1 VRRPV
6 KRALM
11 YLVLG
16 LLAVIYVYP
25 FLLGVGTAFK
35 TNADA
40 SAHPLSPLPGHWV
53 VSAFTELGQ
62 QDFARWLAN
71 SVVVAVLVT
80 AGRLLFDSMA
90 GYALARLRFRG
101 RGAVF
106 AAVIAVMAVP
116 GVVLLIPK
124 FLILKQ
130 LSLYNSYPGLVL
142 PLLTD
147 AAGVFIMRQFF
158 LSVHPSIEEAA
169 KIDGAG
175 IFRTYWSVVLPMAR
189 PALLTLMILS
199 FQGSWNDFSTILVAH
214 QSPSLDTLTTGV
226 GRLVSGQLGA
236 ATQYPLELAAAMAM
250 TIPVA
255 IVFFVFQKYI
265 MRTGEGAVKELPAR
279 HSPVMRILRIT
290 SAYPLRLE
298 CRAAAQ
304 LLEFAGRHL
313 KVLTWCVTRS
323 GCVPNP
329 APAPRS
335 RCSCPHPTKHPPAQV
350 ARPATPHGDGQAILV
365 VDDDDAMRDVVTR
378 MLTRASYQVI
388 AAATATDAL
397 EITTNPAIDINALL
411 TDVVMPDMSGV
422 QLAERTRDHRNQLP
436 GP

>member
-1 VRRPV
+1 MTRRGRRLWARV
-6 KRALM
+6 LLF
-11 YLVLG
+11 LVLV
-16 LLAVIYVYP
+16 LFAIVYIYP

-40 SAHPLSPLPGHWV
+40 SAHPLDPIPQHWV
-53 VSAFTELGQ
+53 TAAFSELAQ

-71 SVVVAVLVT
+71 SVIVAVFVT
-80 AGRLLFDSMA
+80 LGRLLFDSMA

-106 AAVIAVMAVP
+106 SAIIAVMAVP
-116 GVVLLIPK
+116 SVVLLIPK

-130 LSLYNSYPGLVL
+130 LNLYNTYPGMIL

-189 PALLTLMILS
+189 PALMTLTILS

-226 GRLVSGQLGA
+226 GRLASGQLGTF
-236 ATQYPLELAAAMAM
+236 TQYPLELAAAMGM

-255 IVFFVFQKYI
+255 VVFFVFQKYI
-265 MRTGEGAVKELPAR
+265 MRTGGGAIRE
-279 HSPVMRILRIT
+279 
-290 SAYPLRLE
+290 
-298 CRAAAQ
+298 
-304 LLEFAGRHL
+304 
-313 KVLTWCVTRS
+313 
-323 GCVPNP
+323 
-329 APAPRS
+329 
-335 RCSCPHPTKHPPAQV
+335 
-350 ARPATPHGDGQAILV
+350 
-365 VDDDDAMRDVVTR
+365 
-378 MLTRASYQVI
+378 
-388 AAATATDAL
+388 
-397 EITTNPAIDINALL
+397 
-411 TDVVMPDMSGV
+411 
-422 QLAERTRDHRNQLP
+422 
-436 GP
+436 